1 MEPLTL
7 SSFYEQNLIFYY
19 KLFVIM
25 MFGANLLI
33 KNVYTDKKKLIS
45 LSLKFSLFTIFINFP
60 SHQIWLKS
68 MNENKI
74 II

>member
-7 SSFYEQNLIFYY
+7 SSFYEQNSIFYY

-33 KNVYTDKKKLIS
+33 KNVYTDKKKTHII
-45 LSLKFSLFTIFINFP
+45 KF
-60 SHQIWLKS
+60 
-68 MNENKI
+68 KI
-74 II
+74 